1 MANFK
6 KLGEV
11 TLAENASD
19 SANVLIEE
27 SGEIKRVPK
36 TEVGGGGVKTAV
48 ITSSDYNTLVA
59 ELQGVNT
66 YLASSSGDSSSDETT
81 YSCINMTFE
90 EAEQCMT
97 SGTPINFELY
107 TGVDGVILMTNS
119 DRVGLM
125 DSSLFGSISF
135 ITLLFTVSSI
145 TKLTLYWTAE
155 GISTTAPISSEPK

>member
-36 TEVGGGGVKTAV
+36 TEVGGGGVKTA
-48 ITSSDYNTLVA
+48 IIKSSAYDEMLSYITGETDTMPDTSSV
-59 ELQGVNT
+59 
-66 YLASSSGDSSSDETT
+66 T

-119 DRVGLM
+119 NRVGLM
-125 DSSLFGSISF
+125 DSSLSGSISF

-155 GISTTAPISSEPK
+155 GISTTSPISSEPK